1 MEQFSIEKAKQGGT
15 IQTRCGFK
23 VTKISCDTGIE
34 EFPIAAVVME
44 VVLENDGRRSKRRLR
59 KKLTKAHIEP
69 NMVLYHADG
78 RLYEDKDD
86 DFDLV
91 IMEEQ
96 QQ

>member
-1 MEQFSIEKAKQGGT
+1 MEQFSIERAKQGGI

-23 VTKISCDTGIE
+23 VTKISYDTGIE

-44 VVLENDGRRSKRRLR
+44 VVLENDGRRRKRRLR
-59 KKLTKAHIEP
+59 RKLTKVHIEP

-91 IMEEQ
+91 IVEEKP
-96 QQ
+96 

>member
-1 MEQFSIEKAKQGGT
+1 MEQFSIEKAKQGG
-15 IQTRCGFK
+15 IVQTRCGFK
-23 VTKISCDTGIE
+23 VTKISYDTGIE

-44 VVLENDGRRSKRRLR
+44 VVLENDGRRRKRRLR
-59 KKLTKAHIEP
+59 RKLTKVHIEP

-91 IMEEQ
+91 IIEEP
-96 QQ
+96 

>member
-1 MEQFSIEKAKQGGT
+1 MEQFSIEKAKQGGI

-44 VVLENDGRRSKRRLR
+44 VVLENDRRKRKWRLR
-59 KKLTKAHIEP
+59 KKQPKTHIEP

-78 RLYEDKDD
+78 RLYEDRDD

-91 IMEEQ
+91 IVEEKP
-96 QQ
+96 

>member
-1 MEQFSIEKAKQGGT
+1 MEQFSIERAKQGSI

-23 VTKISCDTGIE
+23 VTKISYDTGIE

-44 VVLENDGRRSKRRLR
+44 IVVENERRRRKRRLR
-59 KKLTKAHIEP
+59 NKHVKTHIEP

-96 QQ
+96 Q